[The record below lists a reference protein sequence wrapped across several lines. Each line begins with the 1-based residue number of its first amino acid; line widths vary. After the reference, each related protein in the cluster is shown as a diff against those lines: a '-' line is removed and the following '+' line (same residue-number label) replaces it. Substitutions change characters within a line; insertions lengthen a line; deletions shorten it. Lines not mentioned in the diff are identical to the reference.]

1 MQMSVIDSTLKQI
14 DGRWQIHQES
24 STRGTQQAK
33 QESTKWVTVAGAS
46 IYSANRSPAATEL
59 LLPLIR
65 MTTPNK
71 IPSRYKSY
79 NEKCIAIFHDIKC
92 KQACD
97 TKLLRFAL
105 NLILNLITFYCHA
118 LNNFV
123 IILHNLSN
131 YIVFL

>member
-1 MQMSVIDSTLKQI
+1 MQMSVIDLTLKQI

-24 STRGTQQAK
+24 FTRGTQQAR

-65 MTTPNK
+65 TTTTPNK
-71 IPSRYKSY
+71 IPSGYKSY

-92 KQACD
+92 KQARD
-97 TKLLRFAL
+97 IKLLRFAL

-118 LNNFV
+118 ITLLSYY
-123 IILHNLSN
+123 II
-131 YIVFL
+131 